1 MGTIIR
7 ATVAYWVLLF
17 VLRLLGRRA
26 ASQLSPFELIV
37 MFLLGG
43 MSIQSIVSD
52 DRSLFTAL
60 VGILTIAL
68 NHFLVSAT
76 KQRFV
81 TFQKL
86 VDGTPI
92 VVVQDGVVDTRL
104 LHGLR
109 MVEQDIMAAAR
120 QKNMTSLNEVRLAIV
135 ERDGDITL
143 FKRE

>member
-1 MGTIIR
+1 MATIIR

-43 MSIQSIVSD
+43 MSIQAIVSD
-52 DRSLFTAL
+52 DRSLFTA
-60 VGILTIAL
+60 VIGILTIAM
-68 NHFLVSAT
+68 NHFAVSAI
-76 KQRFV
+76 KQRFT
-81 TFQKL
+81 TFRKL

-92 VVVQDGVVDTRL
+92 VVAEDGVIEKNL

-109 MVEQDIMAAAR
+109 MVEEDLMAVVR
-120 QKNMTSLNEVRLAIV
+120 QKGMKDLDDVRLAIV
-135 ERDGDITL
+135 ERDGNVTL
-143 FKRE
+143 FQRE

>member
-1 MGTIIR
+1 
-7 ATVAYWVLLF
+7 
-17 VLRLLGRRA
+17 
-26 ASQLSPFELIV
+26 

-52 DRSLFTAL
+52 DRSIFTAII
-60 VGILTIAL
+60 GILTIAV
-68 NHFLVSAT
+68 NHILVSVI

-81 TFQKL
+81 GFRKL

-92 VVVQDGVVDTRL
+92 VVAKNGTIDRRF

-109 MVEQDIMAAAR
+109 MLEEDLQAVAR
-120 QKNMTSLNEVRLAIV
+120 QQGMKSLDKIKLAVV
-135 ERDGDITL
+135 ERDGNVAL

>member
-26 ASQLSPFELIV
+26 VSQLSPFEFIV
-37 MFLLGG
+37 VFLLGG

-52 DRSLFTAL
+52 DRSLFTAII
-60 VGILTIAL
+60 GILTIAV
-68 NHFLVSAT
+68 NHFTVSAV
-76 KQRFV
+76 KQRSTKFR
-81 TFQKL
+81 KL

-92 VVVQDGVVDTRL
+92 VVAEDGVVDQKL

-109 MVEQDIMAAAR
+109 MLDEDLMAAAR
-120 QKNMTSLNEVRLAIV
+120 QNNMSKLQEIRLAII
-135 ERDGDITL
+135 ERDGNVSL